1 MKTFIEIDSKAAAL
15 VFGGKDKATAK
26 IVEFIAECIG
36 SVAKMIWL
44 AAKMKKALTA
54 PGTL

>member
-15 VFGGKDKATAK
+15 VFGGKDEATAK

-36 SVAKMIWL
+36 SIAKMIWL
-44 AAKMKKALTA
+44 ASRMKKMFTS

>member
-1 MKTFIEIDSKAAAL
+1 MNAFIEIDSKAAVL
-15 VFGGKDKATAK
+15 VFGGKDEATAK

-44 AAKMKKALTA
+44 AAKMKRALTA

>member
-1 MKTFIEIDSKAAAL
+1 MNAFIEIDSKAAAL
-15 VFGGKDKATAK
+15 VFGGKDEATAK

-44 AAKMKKALTA
+44 AAKMKRALTA

>member
-15 VFGGKDKATAK
+15 VFGGKDEATAK

-36 SVAKMIWL
+36 SIAKMLWM
-44 AAKMKKALTA
+44 ASRMKKMITA
-54 PGTL
+54 PNTL